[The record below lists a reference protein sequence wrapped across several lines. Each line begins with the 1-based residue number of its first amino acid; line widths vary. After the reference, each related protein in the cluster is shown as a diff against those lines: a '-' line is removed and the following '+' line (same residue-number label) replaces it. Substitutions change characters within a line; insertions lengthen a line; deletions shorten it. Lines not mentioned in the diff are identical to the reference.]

1 MAITCPGCGAQ
12 FDATLFQFGHRVRC
26 PCGATIEYPGP
37 DNLAGHVL
45 PEPSNKPRQD
55 ETQPGDETGAAAGD
69 TERTE

>member
-37 DNLAGHVL
+37 DNRAGHVL

-55 ETQPGDETGAAAGD
+55 KPPVANPTRPEAGD
-69 TERTE
+69 TKQTR